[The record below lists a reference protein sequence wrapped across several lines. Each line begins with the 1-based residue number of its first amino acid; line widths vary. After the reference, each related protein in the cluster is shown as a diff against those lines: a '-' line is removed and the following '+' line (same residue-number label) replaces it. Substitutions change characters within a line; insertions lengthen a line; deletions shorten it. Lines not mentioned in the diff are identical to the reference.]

1 MFSHYFENLSN
12 VEIYAVF
19 SLVLFLITFMV
30 MIVWVIRLDKKYI
43 NKMGNIHL
51 EKSTYE
57 DYKK

>member
-19 SLVLFLITFMV
+19 SLVLFLIIFMV

-43 NKMGNIHL
+43 NKMGNIPL